1 MNIGFVLYLLT
12 QPRPDTLPSQQL
24 LGKRLTEKYR
34 NNLLSCSLTQL
45 LHKQPKG
52 ITLRIPVMGRT
63 SDCQVTRTEKAVED
77 KGKNYYLSGW
87 EREYSYL
94 SQLWLVGLSW
104 TDWNLCCGFCTGCL
118 WQKKKTINAYCSL
131 HTPKDPVICHLIPDP

>member
-1 MNIGFVLYLLT
+1 MNVGFVLYLLT
-12 QPRPDTLPSQQL
+12 QPRPDTPITTVG
-24 LGKRLTEKYR
+24 GKKTEKYR

-45 LHKQPKG
+45 LHKKPKG
-52 ITLRIPVMGRT
+52 ITLRIPVRGRT

-104 TDWNLCCGFCTGCL
+104 TD
-118 WQKKKTINAYCSL
+118 
-131 HTPKDPVICHLIPDP
+131 